1 MTSFW
6 MVLATVG
13 CMFFG
18 FGCGQKQQSVEMFPK
33 EEQATQAAG
42 EVAAISVPAVTSQA
56 PSQPQA
62 ATVVSPTP
70 ISTTNTTAQSTSS
83 LPTEPTERTKM
94 VQTALRNLNLYT
106 GAIDGK
112 MGPLTEQAI
121 RSFQSAHNLKV
132 DGKVGPLTWT
142 ELSKYLS
149 SPDASSSGGAQ
160 Q

>member
-1 MTSFW
+1 MRSFW

-13 CMFFG
+13 CMLFG

-33 EEQATQAAG
+33 EEQKTQVAG

-70 ISTTNTTAQSTSS
+70 ISTTNTTAQSASS

-112 MGPLTEQAI
+112 IGPLTEQAI
-121 RSFQSAHNLKV
+121 QNFQSAHSLKV
-132 DGKVGPLTWT
+132 DCKVGPLTWV

-149 SPDASSSGGAQ
+149 SPNPSASEESQ

>member
-1 MTSFW
+1 MTPLLI
-6 MVLATVG
+6 VLTTACCVL
-13 CMFFG
+13 FG
-18 FGCGQKQQSVEMFPK
+18 FGCEQKQQSVEMFPK

-42 EVAAISVPAVTSQA
+42 EVAAVSA
-56 PSQPQA
+56 PT
-62 ATVVSPTP
+62 TVVSPTP
-70 ISTTNTTAQSTSS
+70 ILATDTTAQSTSS

-106 GAIDGK
+106 GVIDGK

-142 ELSKYLS
+142 ELSKHLS
-149 SPDASSSGGAQ
+149 SPDASSSEGAQ